1 MKAGVFALLLLVCYV
16 ECKKT
21 YAPLDKHA
29 NVDFINMEGGGIK
42 PAPRP
47 GGVATPP
54 SKPPVVQPAQTPQQA
69 SVPKPAQIPQPAP
82 TTGKPAPAVT
92 IKPAQP
98 AVTPAQPKTP
108 NQIKPVPVNPS
119 PVANPITTP
128 GPGSVKDLVN
138 FYNSQGKGSQIRPYS
153 YSQAVKQG

>member
-1 MKAGVFALLLLVCYV
+1 MKAGVFALMLVVCYV

-47 GGVATPP
+47 GGVATAP
-54 SKPPVVQPAQTPQQA
+54 SKPQPVVQPATTAQQA
-69 SVPKPAQIPQPAP
+69 PVPKPAQAPQPVL
-82 TTGKPAPAVT
+82 TTGKPAVT
-92 IKPAQP
+92 TKPAQP

-108 NQIKPVPVNPS
+108 NQMKPVAVNPS

-128 GPGSVKDLVN
+128 GPGNVKDLVN
-138 FYNSQGKGSQIRPYS
+138 FYNSQGKGSPIRPYS